1 MAQFIRE
8 LRTQARL
15 TLGGNIQRWTTIYV
29 EEYKTTWRVSA
40 KFVGYEMCSAMEWKY
55 KKSTCKDFNSVV
67 NTFIQDF
74 NRTRK

>member
-8 LRTQARL
+8 LRTQAMLSLR
-15 TLGGNIQRWTTIYV
+15 GHIQQWATIYI
-29 EEYKTTWRVSA
+29 EEYKTTWRVHA
-40 KFVGYEMCSAMEWKY
+40 KFVGFEMFSAEGWRY

-74 NRTRK
+74 NKTR